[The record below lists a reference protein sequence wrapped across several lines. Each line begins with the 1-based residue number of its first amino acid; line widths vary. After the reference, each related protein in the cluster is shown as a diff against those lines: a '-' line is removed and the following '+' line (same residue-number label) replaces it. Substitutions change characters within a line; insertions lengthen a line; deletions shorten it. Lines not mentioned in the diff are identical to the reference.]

1 MQSKLKD
8 VLIRFYKPDMT
19 NYIAENPGEF
29 GEAVKLSLSDEHPY
43 CWRAASLV
51 WDCMT
56 ENDER
61 VKPFVKKYLSA
72 LKNKKD
78 GHQREIL
85 KILCLM
91 DLEDKYEGGLFDLCI
106 NVWKDINKNSS
117 VRVTAFKFLIKIAV
131 KYPELRSEI
140 IYLANENYLETLS
153 PGIKNSVGRMIK
165 ELK

>member
-1 MQSKLKD
+1 ML
-8 VLIRFYKPDMT
+8 LLL
-19 NYIAENPGEF
+19 E
-29 GEAVKLSLSDEHPY
+29 LSQ
-43 CWRAASLV
+43 
-51 WDCMT
+51 
-56 ENDER
+56 
-61 VKPFVKKYLSA
+61 KYLST

-91 DLEDKYEGGLFDLCI
+91 DLEDKYEGSLFDLCI
-106 NVWKDINKNSS
+106 NLWKDINKNSS